1 MEIKARKTFKD
12 VHAELENEHIF
23 LLKNHDLKGFN
34 DKAKFL
40 KTIGLTNSI
49 ATKIYSGIIENRN
62 VFNDYQTKYGI
73 ISKFIIEP
81 QLERICE
88 KYDLYVRSL
97 RFFLGDIPEKN
108 IKDLMNFKIDL
119 YDIYEKDRNNAIS
132 EYIHKNSVFN
142 PYNGIDLMNKSPIF
156 VTLDELANIVNIS
169 NYLEIAAVKILFSI
183 DAFTQSFDRI
193 VNKKELEAKS
203 IVEMDPIILF
213 KTNHGR
219 LIITAWGDEAND
231 ELVANQNTN

>member
-1 MEIKARKTFKD
+1 MEVKERKTFKD
-12 VHAELENEHIF
+12 VHKELENEHIF
-23 LLKNHDLKGFN
+23 LLKNHDLKGFK
-34 DKAKFL
+34 DKANFL

-62 VFNDYQTKYGI
+62 VFNDYQNKYGMN
-73 ISKFIIEP
+73 SKFIIEP

-88 KYDLYVRSL
+88 KYDLYVRPL

-119 YDIYEKDRNNAIS
+119 YDIYEKDNAIS
-132 EYIHKNSVFN
+132 EYIHKKLVFN
-142 PYNGIDLMNKSPIF
+142 PYNGIDLMKKSPIF